1 MDLVTRLITN
11 RALGSSN
18 SKDRIS
24 IRGSQSTLGFDR
36 PSRRVF
42 FFATNA
48 RRRVTGI
55 ISFGRDSARDAP
67 LAQLGICK
75 NRGTNGGG
83 RPPPLSSQSQL
94 NTILR
99 GLRGPVMAQ
108 KESKLKSPSWQN
120 DRWYR
125 PDVRRRESDGERH
138 KRETGE
144 RERERERWDERNG
157 TRRMKREKRRNSLS
171 SISPDVRK
179 LFLSVPQRD
188 LRERTKTQREVSR
201 ELMIAPLRSRFL
213 SLISL
218 ILSICWRWGS
228 DLCTEQR

>member
-1 MDLVTRLITN
+1 MAIITNSLHFSMDLVTRLITN

-108 KESKLKSPSWQN
+108 KESKLKSPS
-120 DRWYR
+120 
-125 PDVRRRESDGERH
+125 
-138 KRETGE
+138 
-144 RERERERWDERNG
+144 
-157 TRRMKREKRRNSLS
+157 
-171 SISPDVRK
+171 
-179 LFLSVPQRD
+179 
-188 LRERTKTQREVSR
+188 
-201 ELMIAPLRSRFL
+201 
-213 SLISL
+213 
-218 ILSICWRWGS
+218 
-228 DLCTEQR
+228 